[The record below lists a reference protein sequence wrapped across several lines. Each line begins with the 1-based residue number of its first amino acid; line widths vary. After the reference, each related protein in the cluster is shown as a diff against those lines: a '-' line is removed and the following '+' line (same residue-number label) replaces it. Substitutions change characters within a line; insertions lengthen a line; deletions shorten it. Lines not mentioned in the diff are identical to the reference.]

1 MHKLAKLTPTGRR
14 AMVRRLEGGE
24 PVQAVATA
32 LQLSR
37 QTIYRWWRRYQ
48 AEGPAGLEDRPSR
61 PRRSPRAWPRQQ
73 RRRIERLRRQR
84 WSSLRIARELRLPV
98 STVVHIQRRLG
109 LSRLAALE
117 PRRPVIRYERRR
129 PGALVHLDIKKLGR
143 IGRVGHRI
151 HGDRRRGTPGI
162 GWEFVHVAVDD
173 ATRLAYAEIYPD
185 ERAASTSAFL
195 ARATRWFARYGVTVR
210 AVMSDNGAGYRAGRF
225 GALRRRLRLGHIWTR
240 PYTPRT
246 NGKAE
251 RFIRTAL
258 TEWAYAQPYA
268 TSLARASAL
277 TDFLRY
283 YNTERPHSALGY
295 HTPAQRLA
303 DRL

>member
-14 AMVRRLEGGE
+14 EMIGRLEAGE
-24 PVQAVATA
+24 AVRAVAHD
-32 LQLSR
+32 LRLSR
-37 QTIYRWWRRYQ
+37 RTIYRWWHRYQ
-48 AEGPAGLEDRPSR
+48 EEGLAGLVDRPSR
-61 PRRSPRAWPRQQ
+61 PRRSPQAWPRPQ
-73 RRRIERLRRQR
+73 RRRIERLRRRR
-84 WSSLRIARELRLPV
+84 WSSLRIARELGLPV

-109 LSRLAALE
+109 LARLAALE

-151 HGDRRRGTPGI
+151 HGDRHRNCPGI

-195 ARATRWFARYGVTVR
+195 VRATRWFGRYGVTVR
-210 AVMSDNGAGYRAGRF
+210 AVMSDNGSGYRAGRF

-258 TEWAYAQPYA
+258 AEWAYVQPYA

-303 DRL
+303 ERL